1 MSSHSSSLALF
12 VKFFEDSKRNKG
24 NRNPSQVKTNES
36 PSLHSLDLSF
46 LLCIHLMFRS
56 FFTLILSR
64 IILHLIQSPTS
75 RLPQRMFYN
84 HSPRN
89 PKRRK
94 HAGSNPLD
102 RSSLLRRNP
111 ITVYIIFVCVLLY
124 ARCPI
129 LTTLSS
135 YCCPTTL
142 VCLNRID
149 FFVLQACLRCFHPPC
164 HLSHIVLCL
173 FKLSRQ
179 LHHLFAFFLVFLG
192 GFLHLDLILEI
203 SQHIRIQSQVF
214 AVVSLSKA
222 ASCRFAVVAGTGDV
236 GAIRRMYPPP
246 TRFII
251 DGRLLCC

>member
-1 MSSHSSSLALF
+1 MSSRSSSLALF

-24 NRNPSQVKTNES
+24 NRNPLQVKTNES

-64 IILHLIQSPTS
+64 IMYVISNGNTQPELFGRKRLHPIQSPTS

-129 LTTLSS
+129 LTILSS
-135 YCCPTTL
+135 YCCPTTY
-142 VCLNRID
+142 
-149 FFVLQACLRCFHPPC
+149 VL
-164 HLSHIVLCL
+164 
-173 FKLSRQ
+173 
-179 LHHLFAFFLVFLG
+179 
-192 GFLHLDLILEI
+192 
-203 SQHIRIQSQVF
+203 
-214 AVVSLSKA
+214 
-222 ASCRFAVVAGTGDV
+222 T
-236 GAIRRMYPPP
+236 
-246 TRFII
+246 
-251 DGRLLCC
+251 